1 MIHAVFIDYTG
12 TTIQESGMELKEV
25 VARICKN
32 STLRQPRDV
41 MNAWW
46 GLVKQYENSSFGD
59 SYLTEDEIVD
69 RALLDLVKTFQ
80 LKENLAELHRLTQD
94 YWVNAP
100 LFPDVREFYE
110 TCPLPLFVI
119 SNNGIQ
125 YVEKAMKRN
134 RLCPTGIVCADM
146 VRAYKPHK
154 ELFEKALD
162 VSGFRAD
169 QVIHIGDSFQ
179 SDVQGAA
186 SAGIQPVLL
195 QRSGNR
201 RYEGITTVQ
210 ALYEVLDLL
219 K

>member
-1 MIHAVFIDYTG
+1 
-12 TTIQESGMELKEV
+12 
-25 VARICKN
+25 
-32 STLRQPRDV
+32 

-80 LKENLAELHRLTQD
+80 LKENLAELHRLIQD

-110 TCPLPLFVI
+110 TCPLPLYVI

>member
-1 MIHAVFIDYTG
+1 
-12 TTIQESGMELKEV
+12 
-25 VARICKN
+25 
-32 STLRQPRDV
+32 
-41 MNAWW
+41 
-46 GLVKQYENSSFGD
+46 
-59 SYLTEDEIVD
+59 
-69 RALLDLVKTFQ
+69 
-80 LKENLAELHRLTQD
+80 
-94 YWVNAP
+94 
-100 LFPDVREFYE
+100 
-110 TCPLPLFVI
+110 
-119 SNNGIQ
+119 
-125 YVEKAMKRN
+125 MKRN